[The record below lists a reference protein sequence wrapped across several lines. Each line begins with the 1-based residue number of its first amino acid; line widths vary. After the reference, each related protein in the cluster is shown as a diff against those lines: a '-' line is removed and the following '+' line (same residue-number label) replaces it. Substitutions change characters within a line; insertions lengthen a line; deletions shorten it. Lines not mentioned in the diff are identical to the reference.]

1 MMDVEQPWQS
11 TSLNASTVLAEL
23 LNECR
28 AIMDYR
34 TLRDSLPRRLA
45 HLLQCRCVLLY
56 QRIDET
62 LQFAAG
68 TFDDVPGWS
77 ASLLSVAHINPI
89 DLSSDL
95 PEAHAWRKRQTT
107 ISPAESPVP
116 SLVAVPLIYRQ
127 HAIGVLVAFR
137 NGADVGAARSAYQFA
152 VSKTTTLSTSLCL
165 PEHWSLDELPV
176 LEAVAGVVA
185 LLLENTRLLER
196 DQQRIAELSLLN
208 SIANQL
214 NYSMYDLE
222 RLQHIV
228 MQHTREITSADLCTL
243 LLPTSSTLSLPA
255 WITPALST
263 LLFSRFGQQK
273 DSHLTPLTIERPGN
287 SQTMKYL
294 NLLPT
299 NIKTFF
305 AIPLFVSEA
314 TLRKDRYTAGKL
326 THSIES
332 EAQQLFQMPDDNG
345 LQATSLQNRRDM
357 YHSQVLGIVVGAC
370 YRARKLRREELVLLQ
385 VVTNQASIV
394 LENIR
399 LMSEVVEARNAARK
413 LLRRVL
419 DDVASMQLMEEE
431 KRRLDRL
438 ASLGEM
444 AASVAHEVRNPLA
457 SIKTSVQILKD
468 DLMAAR
474 SDEQAYAEAQE
485 SIEIV
490 LQEVVRLDAI
500 VRDLLLFAKPRQLHR
515 IACNLTELSDHVL
528 HMMRSQC
535 AEMGVVVQ
543 RVYHNIPLIKID
555 MAQMEQVLFNL
566 YMNAIQAMPD
576 GGVLTITCQL
586 IAEKNISYSRIKQLA
601 EKAID
606 FGKPIGMYG
615 EQQHWLELVV
625 SDTGTGIAP
634 DQLERIFQPFFTTK
648 AHGIGL
654 GLPITRRLIEDHGG
668 HMIIESKAGCGTRI
682 AVRLPIE
689 EEDAGL

>member
-1 MMDVEQPWQS
+1 MMDVEQQWPS
-11 TSLNASTVLAEL
+11 ISLNASTVLAEL
-23 LNECR
+23 LNECS

-45 HLLQCRCVLLY
+45 HLLRCRCVLLY
-56 QRIDET
+56 QRVGQT

-77 ASLLSVAHINPI
+77 ASLLSVAHINPV

-95 PEAHAWRKRQTT
+95 PEAHAWRKRQVT
-107 ISPAESPVP
+107 IGPAGSPVP

-127 HAIGVLVAFR
+127 HTIGVLVAFR

-228 MQHTREITSADLCTL
+228 VQHTREITSADLCIL
-243 LLPTSSTLSLPA
+243 LLPSSSTSALPA
-255 WITPALST
+255 WITPALSS

-273 DSHLTPLTIERPGN
+273 DAYLTPLIIERPGN

-294 NLLPT
+294 NHLPT

-305 AIPLFVSEA
+305 ALPLFVSEA
-314 TLRKDRYTAGKL
+314 TLRKNRYTAGKL
-326 THSIES
+326 TRSVEGKV
-332 EAQQLFQMPDDNG
+332 QPLFQMPDDNG
-345 LQATSLQNRRDM
+345 LQATSLQSIRDT
-357 YHSQVLGIVVGAC
+357 HHPQVLGIVVGAC
-370 YRARKLRREELVLLQ
+370 YRAHKLRREELVLLQ
-385 VVTNQASIV
+385 VVANQASIV

-413 LLRRVL
+413 LLRQVL
-419 DDVASMQLMEEE
+419 DDVASMQRMEEE

-468 DLMAAR
+468 DLMAAG

-500 VRDLLLFAKPRQLHR
+500 VRDLLLFAKPRQLHL

-535 AEMGVVVQ
+535 AEMGIVVQ
-543 RVYHNIPLIKID
+543 RVYHSISLVKID
-555 MAQMEQVLFNL
+555 MSQMELVLFNL
-566 YMNAIQAMPD
+566 YMNAVQAMPD
-576 GGVLTITCQL
+576 GGILTITCQC
-586 IAEKNISYSRIKQLA
+586 ISTATASYSHIKQQE
-601 EKAID
+601 EKAIG
-606 FGKPIGMYG
+606 FGKPIGVYS
-615 EQQHWLELVV
+615 EQRCWLELIVK
-625 SDTGTGIAP
+625 DTGTGIAL

-654 GLPITRRLIEDHGG
+654 GLPITRRLIEDHRG
-668 HMIIESKAGCGTRI
+668 HMIIESEPGCGTSI

-689 EEDAGL
+689 EDAG

>member
-1 MMDVEQPWQS
+1 MMDVEQQWQS
-11 TSLNASTVLAEL
+11 ISLNASTVLAEL
-23 LNECR
+23 LNECS

-45 HLLQCRCVLLY
+45 HLLRCRCVLLY
-56 QRIDET
+56 QRVGQT

-77 ASLLSVAHINPI
+77 ASLLSVAHINPV

-95 PEAHAWRKRQTT
+95 PEARAWRFRQAT
-107 ISPAESPVP
+107 ISPAESLAP

-137 NGADVGAARSAYQFA
+137 NGAGAARSSYYFSA
-152 VSKTTTLSTSLCL
+152 SKTTAPGTSLSL
-165 PEHWSLDELPV
+165 PEHWLSDEIPV

-228 MQHTREITSADLCTL
+228 VQHTREITSADLCIL
-243 LLPTSSTLSLPA
+243 LLPSSSTSALPA
-255 WITPALST
+255 WITPAFSS

-273 DSHLTPLTIERPGN
+273 DAYLTPLIIERPGN

-294 NLLPT
+294 NHLPT

-305 AIPLFVSEA
+305 ALPLFISEA

-326 THSIES
+326 TRSKES
-332 EAQQLFQMPDDNG
+332 EAQQPFLSQMPDDNG
-345 LQATSLQNRRDM
+345 LQVASLQNIHDT
-357 YHSQVLGIVVGAC
+357 HHPQLLGVVVGAC

-385 VVTNQASIV
+385 VVANQASIV

-413 LLRRVL
+413 LLRQVL
-419 DDVASMQLMEEE
+419 DDVASMQRMEEE

-468 DLMAAR
+468 DLIAAGG
-474 SDEQAYAEAQE
+474 DEQANAEAQE

-500 VRDLLLFAKPRQLHR
+500 VRDLLLFAKPRQLHL

-535 AEMGVVVQ
+535 AEMGIVVQ
-543 RVYHNIPLIKID
+543 RVYHSISLVKID
-555 MAQMEQVLFNL
+555 MSQMEQVLFNL
-566 YMNAIQAMPD
+566 YMNAVQAMPD
-576 GGVLTITCQL
+576 GGILTITCQC
-586 IAEKNISYSRIKQLA
+586 ISTATASYSHIKQQE
-601 EKAID
+601 EKAIG
-606 FGKPIGMYG
+606 FGKPIGVYS
-615 EQQHWLELVV
+615 EQRCWLELIVK
-625 SDTGTGIAP
+625 DTGTGIAP

-654 GLPITRRLIEDHGG
+654 GLPITRRLIEDHRG
-668 HMIIESKAGCGTRI
+668 HMIIESEPGCGTST

-689 EEDAGL
+689 EDVGL